1 MKLVL
6 VDRWKGSFEAT
17 CMARRS
23 EGRMLAEVSVESK
36 DPEVRTSPSSACL
49 NNNRRTA

>member
-23 EGRMLAEVSVESK
+23 EGCMLSVESK
-36 DPEVRTSPSSACL
+36 DPEV
-49 NNNRRTA
+49 

>member
-17 CMARRS
+17 CIARRS
-23 EGRMLAEVSVESK
+23 EGCML
-36 DPEVRTSPSSACL
+36 
-49 NNNRRTA
+49 RRVFLMAIIQAKYDYST